1 MKRTIKILST
11 GIAISLSLHSVS
23 ARADIGDSIAEFFSN
38 IGNELD
44 GEPHNT
50 PKSAPKVKP
59 PTRRT
64 APAAAAPPAITK
76 SRKSTNDDF
85 TIDSPTEDQAAPVAK
100 APNSTRPLAPLAQ
113 LVDNTPAT
121 PAPATALNAI
131 GLAIQAQLSRG
142 GEISIGSAQLNS
154 AQLRQLYSFNANNPY
169 LVDENGLTPLGLA
182 VQTMITREAEFH
194 GFERENY
201 FTVDAQSR
209 LTSKDPRALAE
220 LDILLVNGYAALAKD
235 MASGRTNPNDPSQNL
250 ADIEL
255 SQQPAP
261 KASTIHNALS
271 SDPATMQAGIRNLSP
286 HTISYV
292 KLLEVLEVM
301 QNARKAGGWPAIGDR
316 STIHQGETNANVP
329 GIRMRLVDMGLM
341 PKEERTNTS
350 SVYDDAVVKGIMR
363 LQKVMFLPKVDGVA
377 GPQTYSVLSVALEDR
392 IVQIKANLE
401 RWRLL
406 PRDLGSKF
414 LFVDLGR
421 QALDVMV
428 DNKLVERMR
437 VVVGRDLNGTPTM
450 IDSVQRININ
460 PYWRAPKSIVTKE
473 MIPHYLQDDSYFE
486 KNHIR
491 IISSRGEIDPSQ
503 IDWSKYSVDNPPPYE
518 FRQDSGPENSLGVL
532 KFSLNNAHAI
542 YMHDTDHKEAF
553 LESVRYLS
561 HGCIRLQ
568 KPLDLAAY
576 LLQDQGIDKAA
587 IQAMI
592 ANPKN
597 VDKPIKLTTPM
608 RVYIFG
614 TTMVTYS
621 DGSVGFGE
629 DIYKQDQRIV
639 DALTGRHRNAAVV
652 PATSKAQDSATIQ
665 VTPLQ

>member
-23 ARADIGDSIAEFFSN
+23 ARADIGDSIAEFFNN

-50 PKSAPKVKP
+50 QKTPPKVKP
-59 PTRRT
+59 PVRRT
-64 APAAAAPPAITK
+64 APATPPALTQ
-76 SRKSTNDDF
+76 RKSKNDDF
-85 TIDSPTEDQAAPVAK
+85 SIDAPSDDQATPVTK
-100 APNSTRPLAPLAQ
+100 TPRSSRPLAPPPQ
-113 LVDNTPAT
+113 LVDNTPAA
-121 PAPATALNAI
+121 PAPTNELNAI
-131 GLAIQAQLSRG
+131 GLAIQSQLSRSG
-142 GEISIGSAQLNS
+142 DITIGSQQLNS
-154 AQLRQLYSFNANNPY
+154 AQVRQLYSLNANHPY
-169 LVDENGLTPLGLA
+169 LVDENGLTPLGIA
-182 VQTMITREAEFH
+182 VQAMITREAEFH

-201 FTVDAQSR
+201 FTADTQSR
-209 LTSKDPRALAE
+209 LASKDPRTLAQ
-220 LDILLVNGYAALAKD
+220 LDILLVNGYASLAKD
-235 MASGRTNPNDPSQNL
+235 MASGRTNPKDPSQNL

-255 SQQPAP
+255 TQQPAP
-261 KASTIHNALS
+261 KASTLHNALS
-271 SDPATMQAGIRNLSP
+271 SDPAAMQAGIRSLSP

-301 QNARKAGGWPAIGDR
+301 QNARKAGGWPALGDR

-341 PKEERTNTS
+341 PKEERSNTS

-363 LQKVMFLPKVDGVA
+363 LQKVMFLPKVDGIA
-377 GPQTYSVLSVALEDR
+377 GAQTYSVLSVPLEDR

-473 MIPHYLQDDSYFE
+473 MIPHYLQDQSYFE

-503 IDWSKYSVDNPPPYE
+503 IDWSNYSVDNPPPYE
-518 FRQDSGPENSLGVL
+518 FRQDTGPENSLGVL

-553 LESVRYLS
+553 LEAVRYMS

-592 ANPKN
+592 ANPDN
-597 VDKPIKLTTPM
+597 LDKPIKLTTPM

-614 TTMVTYS
+614 TTMVTYN

-629 DIYKQDQRIV
+629 DVYKQDQRIV

-652 PATSKAQDSATIQ
+652 PATSQAQDSATVQ
-665 VTPLQ
+665 VAPIR